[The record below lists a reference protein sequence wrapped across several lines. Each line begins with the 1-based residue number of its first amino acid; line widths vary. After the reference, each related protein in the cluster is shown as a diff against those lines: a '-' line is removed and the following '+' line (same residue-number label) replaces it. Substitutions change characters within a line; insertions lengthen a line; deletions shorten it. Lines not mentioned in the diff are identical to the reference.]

1 MSWLS
6 EIDPFI
12 VQGSIFK
19 QCAFCDGV
27 GEHLEGC
34 EFERMARVI
43 RELVGHIKEVKAW
56 AEHAGFYLVEIDDI
70 MLMQLCDKARD
81 SWENM
86 SEDTKELIGE

>member
-1 MSWLS
+1 MTWLD
-6 EIDPFI
+6 EIESDI
-12 VQGSIFK
+12 AECGY
-19 QCAFCDGV
+19 V
-27 GEHLEGC
+27 GEC
-34 EFERMARVI
+34 MARVI